1 MFRYSGTLKFRNRKY
16 EIVSFDSN
24 ESNNILN
31 FLELRKNLQIP
42 IFDAL
47 KNLRPDLLKVSFGEK
62 KYLLSIIPS
71 SGVCCDIHVFLSL
84 EEYES
89 GFSTNFTNENSI
101 LKQILD
107 LNDYGIVIIRNQK
120 VIFINRTM
128 EKIGG
133 YSLEEV
139 VGKNFIDF
147 FDEKEK
153 RKILEIHRKRASM
166 ENEEPERTW
175 KSVLVKKNGEKMYV
189 ECNVARTIFDN
200 EDAVIAIV
208 KDMTHYRKL
217 LNVHHERYYYDDM
230 TKTMNRN
237 RLVADFPKIHRK
249 YVGICDLIRFKFVN
263 DKFGYMYGDNLIRK
277 FANFLKEQKIV
288 EKVYRLGGDEFFL
301 VFSKNDICEIRKF
314 FEFANEI
321 SKEIR
326 FRLVI
331 AEKRKSFRTTM
342 EILDFCLT
350 ESKEKFVNFVFFD
363 KEKETIFRNR
373 KKLFS
378 AKNEEILDDIHIFF
392 QKIFDRNSNSKGF
405 EILSGFRSFF
415 LNKEDVFR
423 EIYKNGLSIEFMN
436 RILEKISLF
445 VSGKN
450 LQNERIH
457 INIDH
462 SLLGN
467 QFEDFFLLLKNYER
481 ILNSSRLILE
491 ITEEYNILTEKE
503 YVSNLLKLRENS
515 FRLALDDMGRKYSSL
530 EYVLNIPFD
539 MIKFDRKFSFELEK
553 ENSKV
558 ENLFSKLVSVLK
570 DDHILVLEGIENEK
584 SYEKALKYDI
594 DELQGFFLHRPENC
608 DFSR

>member
-1 MFRYSGTLKFRNRKY
+1 MFEYCVTLKFRNGKY
-16 EIVSFDSN
+16 EIPKSSVSD
-24 ESNNILN
+24 NIVN
-31 FLELRKNLQIP
+31 FLEHRKDLKIL

-47 KNLRPDLLKVSFGEK
+47 KNLRPDLSKVTFEEK
-62 KYLLSIIPS
+62 NYLLSIIPLS
-71 SGVCCDIHVFLSL
+71 NVCCDIHVFLFL
-84 EEYES
+84 EEYRS
-89 GFSTNFTNENSI
+89 NFLMNFTSEKNI
-101 LKQILD
+101 LKQILN
-107 LNDYGIVIIRNQK
+107 LNDYGIVIIQNEK
-120 VIFINRTM
+120 VIFINKTM
-128 EKIGG
+128 EKMGG
-133 YSLEEV
+133 YGLEEV

-153 RKILEIHRKRASM
+153 RKILKIHRKRVFTK
-166 ENEEPERTW
+166 NEEPERTW

-189 ECNVARTIFDN
+189 ECNVARTIFEN
-200 EDAVIAIV
+200 EDAVVATV
-208 KDMTHYRKL
+208 KDLTHYRKL
-217 LNVHHERYYYDDM
+217 LNVQHDRYYYDDM

-249 YVGICDLIRFKFVN
+249 YVGICDLIRFKFIN
-263 DKFGYMYGDNLIRK
+263 DKFGYVYGDNLIRK

-321 SKEIR
+321 SKETR

-342 EILDFCLT
+342 EILDFCMT
-350 ESKEKFVNFVFFD
+350 ESKEKFVNFLFFD

-378 AKNEEILDDIHIFF
+378 AKNEEILDNIYISF
-392 QKIFDRNSNSKGF
+392 QKIFDRNSNLKGF
-405 EILSGFRSFF
+405 EILSNFRSFSSS
-415 LNKEDVFR
+415 KEDIFR

-445 VSGKN
+445 VSEKN
-450 LQNERIH
+450 SKNERIH
-457 INIDH
+457 INIDY
-462 SLLGN
+462 SFLGN
-467 QFEDFFLLLKNYER
+467 QFENFFALLKNYER
-481 ILNSSRLILE
+481 TLNSSRLILE
-491 ITEEYNILTEKE
+491 ITEEYNILSEKE
-503 YVSNLLKLRENS
+503 YIFNLLKLHENS
-515 FRLALDDMGRKYSSL
+515 YRFALDDMGRKYSSL

-539 MIKFDRKFSFELEK
+539 MIKFDQKFSFELEK

-570 DDHILVLEGIENEK
+570 NDHILVLEGIENEN
-584 SYEKALKYDI
+584 SYRKALKYDI
-594 DELQGFFLHRPENC
+594 DELQGFFLHKPENY
-608 DFSR
+608 DFRR